1 MTEHRPFDFTN
12 PTAYIYPKAAWDK
25 LRMAGKDRQ
34 NVYLYGATGYGKT
47 ELLRRLFRRRKSFW
61 FSAQELTAAQLQN
74 LPVPGPEGELNV
86 VIDDLALARADD
98 VQQEILRLLDA
109 PGVWLVMAGRC
120 PLPTWLTRPYVRGRL
135 RVIPEEDLWLSGAE
149 IKQLYL
155 GWGVQLPHRLMEERV
170 VPLVEGNPFAARL
183 LAMEMSRGQ
192 SYTDALM
199 DELTRKFYEYLNHA
213 IYDNWPEE
221 IRAVLM
227 QLSVLQHFTLAQA
240 EALTGRKDVN
250 QVLSRAAETGN
261 LFSMREGVYTLRP
274 GVIHSMQLRIEKTYD
289 RTQQADLCRRA
300 GRISEDEGDFPRALA
315 LYQKGRCPERLR
327 ALLIENARRCPGGGY
342 YYELA
347 PAYLALP
354 EDEVKESPDLI
365 GALSM
370 LHSLALNATESERWY
385 GVLRQYRETHTD
397 PEEQRRA
404 ESWQIYLDISLP
416 HRGTA
421 DLLDVLADA
430 EEKIARDQLELPA
443 FSVTSGQPSLIN
455 GSKDFCDWT
464 REDTAVAARLEEH
477 AGAVLGPYAKGLVT
491 LGLAESRLE
500 KGDDDYQV
508 LELINRGMME
518 NLDGG
523 KFELQYVGAAL
534 LARYYLLT
542 GHLAD
547 CRKTLQEIEE
557 KARQR
562 GARRIVQNIH
572 ALQCRVLLWAG
583 RVEDATLWMKREP
596 PEEVR
601 FNVLERYRYNTRIR
615 VYVAQQRYD
624 RAAQLLARLHSYA
637 NMENRPWLQM
647 ESNVFGAI
655 VRRRI
660 GDEAW
665 RAQLTDALRR
675 AQEYQFVR
683 LFSREGAALLP
694 LLKELGRPEGVS
706 KEFWTRVVQKTT
718 KMARLYPEYLAV
730 HDPLP
735 PSAVELTDK
744 SLSVLRLQ
752 SKGLTRGEIAQK
764 LGLSERSVKYQSEQA
779 YRKLGVNNKTEAIE
793 AARKLNLL

>member
-25 LRMAGKDRQ
+25 LRMAGRDRQ

-74 LPVPGPEGELNV
+74 LPAPGPEGELNV
-86 VIDDLALARADD
+86 VIDDLALAQADD
-98 VQQEILRLLDA
+98 VQQEILHLLDV

-120 PLPTWLTRPYVRGRL
+120 PLPTWLTKPYVRGRL
-135 RVIPEEDLWLSGAE
+135 RIIPEEDLWLSGAE

-289 RTQQADLCRRA
+289 RAQQADLYRRA
-300 GRISEDEGDFPRALA
+300 GKISEDEGDFPRALA

-327 ALLIENARRCPGGGY
+327 TLLIENARRCPSGGY

-385 GVLRQYRETHTD
+385 DILRQYRETHTD
-397 PEEQRRA
+397 PEAQRRA

-416 HRGTA
+416 HRGIA

-443 FSVTSGQPSLIN
+443 FSVTSGQPSLMN

-477 AGAVLGPYAKGLVT
+477 AGAVLGSCAKGLVT

-508 LELINRGMME
+508 LELINRGLME

-572 ALQCRVLLWAG
+572 ALQCRMLLWAG

-596 PEEVR
+596 PR
-601 FNVLERYRYNTRIR
+601 KCASTCWSDTATTPASGSTWPSSGTTGPRSCWPACTATPIWKTAPGCRWSPTSSGPSSAAASATRR
-615 VYVAQQRYD
+615 GGHSSPMHSAGR
-624 RAAQLLARLHSYA
+624 RSTSSSGCSAGRARLCC
-637 NMENRPWLQM
+637 LC
-647 ESNVFGAI
+647 
-655 VRRRI
+655 
-660 GDEAW
+660 
-665 RAQLTDALRR
+665 
-675 AQEYQFVR
+675 
-683 LFSREGAALLP
+683 SR
-694 LLKELGRPEGVS
+694 S
-706 KEFWTRVVQKTT
+706 W
-718 KMARLYPEYLAV
+718 
-730 HDPLP
+730 
-735 PSAVELTDK
+735 
-744 SLSVLRLQ
+744 
-752 SKGLTRGEIAQK
+752 
-764 LGLSERSVKYQSEQA
+764 
-779 YRKLGVNNKTEAIE
+779 
-793 AARKLNLL
+793 AARKAYRRSSGPGWCRRRPKWQGSTPSTLPSTTRFPRVRWSSRIRASRCCGCSPRA